1 MGTRWHYIPWELF
14 GSLQRNHGSNDLN
27 SCSANIGRVKDI
39 AQTGVHPAQSGNSM
53 GLGQF
58 VSDAP
63 RAGDFLC
70 PRFGSQKMR
79 RLTRLKAR
87 NTSEQAAA
95 TCAGGKSNLAMG
107 RYMFFFFSG
116 AWYST

>member
-1 MGTRWHYIPWELF
+1 M
-14 GSLQRNHGSNDLN
+14 QRNHVSNDLN

-79 RLTRLKAR
+79 RIPGSRPETHQNKPQQRALVE
-87 NTSEQAAA
+87 NPIWQWED
-95 TCAGGKSNLAMG
+95 TC
-107 RYMFFFFSG
+107 FFPG
-116 AWYST
+116 A